1 MKAAADVRDDMWG
14 WEPTKE
20 RVLLVGVGGQKGD
33 ERADQYGMEASLAE
47 LAQLAD
53 TAGLEVVGTV
63 TQRLRAPHPGTYV
76 GKGKLGELRRACGLP
91 SDATKAEAS
100 AEEEEEEEEPDD
112 AFSTTTTRPRRRM
125 TRRRAPRRSRRTFPC
140 GTKTPSWS
148 GRRFVVT
155 RKSHRLWRR

>member
-91 SDATKAEAS
+91 SDATNAEAS
-100 AEEEEEEEEPDD
+100 AEEEEEEEEEDD
-112 AFSTTTTRPRRRM
+112 AFFDDDDAFASSDDAST
-125 TRRRAPRRSRRTFPC
+125 
-140 GTKTPSWS
+140 S

-155 RKSHRLWRR
+155 RKSHFLWRR